1 MATNGPYIQ
10 LSTLPENIRKQVIDF
25 IEFLMSKGD
34 YPTGPSSEKDKEDRP
49 TGGGISGLAKG
60 EIVIKDGFDDTLEE
74 FKAQI

>member
-1 MATNGPYIQ
+1 
-10 LSTLPENIRKQVIDF
+10 
-25 IEFLMSKGD
+25 MSKGD